1 MRTFEILALGFV
13 VWLCVDALYL
23 EPMRIQSRLI
33 LEITEMVMR
42 SDATEEEKEKALNKL
57 VNALKSKEKKDAIQA
72 EK

>member
-1 MRTFEILALGFV
+1 MRMFEILALGFV